1 MSLTRK
7 QEEAVKIAVGRFKNK
22 ESYTTIAG
30 YAGVGKTYVAEHIIS
45 ALGLKPEEIMVGAFT
60 GKAAFRLQESGFP
73 QALTLH
79 KILYKTLKTP
89 RGFIHMKLPKSDLA
103 GIKLFLFD
111 EVSMIPDNMLRDA
124 AAFGIHTIMLGD
136 PGQLPPIGKD
146 NGMLQKPHIFL
157 DEIMRQAAESSIIR
171 LSKDIREGNKIQPF
185 CDEQVQILPKEEL
198 STGMLTW
205 ADQVLCGKNDTRK
218 YYNEVI
224 REELGYVD
232 SILPQE
238 GEKIIVTNNNWELVN
253 SAGFPLINGM
263 LGTVTRSGEI
273 DKADEAMGRSMG
285 SNIRWSTMD
294 FMPDVGGV
302 EFRGVKYDAQRFLD
316 GTNSYIVNQFAKG
329 YNRMN
334 YIDFG
339 SVITVH
345 KFQGSEDNKGLGIEE
360 VMNGKQHRRWLYT
373 MSTRFKDKF
382 VLMYDKNSPVWDLSK

>member
-1 MSLTRK
+1 MPGT
-7 QEEAVKIAVGRFKNK
+7 
-22 ESYTTIAG
+22 
-30 YAGVGKTYVAEHIIS
+30 GKTYLARYIIDS
-45 ALGLKPEEIMVGAFT
+45 LGIQEDQFLVGAFT
-60 GKAAFRLQESGFP
+60 GKAAYRLQETGFP
-73 QALTLH
+73 QAQTLH
-79 KILYKTLKTP
+79 KLLYTSIKTP
-89 RGFIHMKLPKSDLA
+89 NGFINIPLGIEKFQ
-103 GIKLFLFD
+103 GIKLFLLD
-111 EVSMIPDNMLRDA
+111 EVSMIPDNILRDVA
-124 AAFGIHTIMLGD
+124 KLNIPVIMLGD

-146 NGMLQKPHIFL
+146 NGMLNNPHIFL

-171 LSKDIREGNKIQPF
+171 LSHDIRTGKKIVPF
-185 CDEQVQILPKEEL
+185 QDEQVQILPKEEL

-218 YYNEVI
+218 YYNGVI